1 MSWNIRPS
9 ALAGEPELLHSL
21 YFGRP
26 EGDLLP
32 VLPLHSDAGVLAEA
46 PDRIV
51 RLVEFEHGT
60 GADGLRLL
68 EDRYE
73 LVGVGGARF
82 LDGGLEQVDGVVGA
96 GVVGGRLVEAL
107 LERLDEGDH

>member
-1 MSWNIRPS
+1 MLTMRATPNTSEKPMARSAKALPFTRPVTRMSWNIRPS
-9 ALAGEPELLHSL
+9 ALAGEPELLHPL
-21 YFGRP
+21 HFGGP

-32 VLPLHSDAGVLAEA
+32 VLPLHRDAGVFAEA

-51 RLVEFEHGT
+51 RLVEFEEGT
-60 GADGLRLL
+60 GADHLRLL

-82 LDGGLEQVDGVVGA
+82 L
-96 GVVGGRLVEAL
+96 
-107 LERLDEGDH
+107 